1 MNTFVSWAPVSLTF
15 DSDVRI
21 TRKTA
26 LIRKPNT
33 SAIVITFTLK
43 IGF

>member
-1 MNTFVSWAPVSLTF
+1 MKTCEPVTFYL
-15 DSDVRI
+15 DVRI

-33 SAIVITFTLK
+33 SAIVIIFTLK

>member
-1 MNTFVSWAPVSLTF
+1 MKTGELVSFL
-15 DSDVRI
+15 SDVRI

-33 SAIVITFTLK
+33 SAMVIIFTLK